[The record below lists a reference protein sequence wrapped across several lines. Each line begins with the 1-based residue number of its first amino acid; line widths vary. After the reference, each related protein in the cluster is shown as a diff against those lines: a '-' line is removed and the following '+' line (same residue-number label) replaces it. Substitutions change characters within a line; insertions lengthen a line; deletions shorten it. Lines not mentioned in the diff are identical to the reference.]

1 MTILSAYVTNLG
13 KYNEGALVGEWV
25 QFPTTKE
32 KINEVFKNIG
42 IGGIYEEWFITDY
55 ESDIDYLT
63 DSLGEFENLNELNY
77 LAEMIDNLY
86 EMDVETLQGTLC
98 LESVSSVADIIN
110 VIENL
115 DDCFVRYP
123 GVEDDR
129 NLGWYIVNESGYY
142 DTKDLGPLADYI
154 DYEALGRDADINA
167 GGTYTDYGYVEQI
180 GSISTVY
187 EGLDDIP
194 DEFRII

>member
-13 KYNEGALVGEWV
+13 KYNEGTLVGEWV
-25 QFPTTKE
+25 QFPATKE

-86 EMDVETLQGTLC
+86 EMDVETLQGALC
-98 LESVSSVADIIN
+98 LESVSSVADIVN

-129 NLGWYIVNESGYY
+129 DLGWYLVNESGYY
-142 DTKDLGPLADYI
+142 DTKNLGPLADYI

-167 GGTYTDYGYVEQI
+167 GGTYTDYGYVEQT

-194 DEFRII
+194 DEYRII